1 MNINYTLI
9 GQTIAFLFFVWFCVK
24 YVWPPIIAAIEER
37 QKTIAEGLAAAERGV
52 KDQELAQQKAAE
64 LLREAK
70 HKAAELIEQ
79 ANRRHAEIV
88 DAAKADALAEVER
101 IKAGA
106 LAELEQ
112 EKQRAK
118 EALRAQLAQLA
129 VAGASKII
137 ERSINEQDHRDL
149 LQKLAEQ
156 L

>member
-1 MNINYTLI
+1 MNINATLI

-37 QKTIAEGLAAAERGV
+37 QKTIAEGLAAAERGA
-52 KDQELAQQKAAE
+52 KDQELAQERAAE

-70 HKAAELIEQ
+70 QKAAELIEQ
-79 ANRRHAEIV
+79 ANKRHAEIV
-88 DAAKADALAEVER
+88 EAAKTDALAEVER
-101 IKAGA
+101 VKAGA

-118 EALRAQLAQLA
+118 EILRKQLGELA

-149 LQKLAEQ
+149 LEKLAEQ